1 MVDGSMRKLLRVI
14 EWGAANVSNQEVTLT
29 TVEPHQRL
37 RIHSITSDHGLLRCV
52 PLDNKPKASNGL
64 TPLYSRG
71 DYGDDDRVLTKSSGK
86 KDDEWVD
93 LQPDGNSFDLMAGLI
108 KRKT

>member
-1 MVDGSMRKLLRVI
+1 VGRTLAD
-14 EWGAANVSNQEVTLT
+14 VSNQEVTLT

-37 RIHSITSDHGLLRCV
+37 RIHSITPDHGLLRCV
-52 PLDNKPKASNGL
+52 PLDSKPKASSGL
-64 TPLYSRG
+64 TPLYTRG
-71 DYGDDDRVLTKSSGK
+71 DYGDDDRVLVKPSASAK